1 MLLLDKENVI
11 ALFAGYYHD
20 NEDQNFNQEML
31 KEKAKIMNPPT

>member
-20 NEDQNFNQEML
+20 NEDANFNQEML
-31 KEKAKIMNPPT
+31 KEKQMVL